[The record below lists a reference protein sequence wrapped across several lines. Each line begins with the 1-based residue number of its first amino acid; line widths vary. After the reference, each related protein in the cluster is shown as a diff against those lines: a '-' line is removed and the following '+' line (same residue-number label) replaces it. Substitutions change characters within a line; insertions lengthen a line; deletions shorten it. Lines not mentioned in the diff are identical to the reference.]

1 MNDMISALEEQ
12 AYDHVVTE
20 ISQLGFENLDRAGI
34 SQVAWA
40 YYFFSIQ
47 FRENLE
53 AASRLYPDEPAISR
67 LLEEECNT
75 DNLSPWPGVAQ
86 PGEKMNHDEFMR
98 RALLLTPI
106 AQETQ
111 KRIED
116 AGRAYLE
123 RTRAM
128 DDHVRAMS
136 ISSYENGGLEAVF
149 TAMLRC
155 QYADTPML
163 EAFRH
168 FLVKHI
174 SFDSDPD
181 EGHGALV
188 RHIAPD
194 DRITPLWV
202 EFRDLLMK
210 SVPRL

>member
-1 MNDMISALEEQ
+1 MNDMISVPQEH
-12 AYDHVVTE
+12 AYDRVVSE
-20 ISQLGFENLDRAGI
+20 ISQLGFENLSRAGI

-47 FRENLE
+47 FRENLQV
-53 AASRLYPDEPAISR
+53 ACRLYPDEPAISR
-67 LLEEECNT
+67 LREEECGT

-86 PGEKMNHDEFMR
+86 PGEKMDHDEFMR
-98 RALLLTPI
+98 RVLLLTPI
-106 AQETQ
+106 DQEVQ

-128 DDHVRAMS
+128 DDRVRAMS

-155 QYADTPML
+155 QYSDTPLL

-168 FLVKHI
+168 FLVRHI
-174 SFDSDPD
+174 GFDSDPD

-194 DRITPLWV
+194 DRIMPLWA
-202 EFRDLLMK
+202 EFRDLLVK
-210 SVPRL
+210 SVPGL